1 MNDRPRPQRPMPRVQ
16 QQVEL
21 DAASTWV
28 GQRIDRL
35 VQAWCGRSRSQVAAL
50 FDHGCVQ
57 LNGLAIHEPGRLLA
71 VGDRVALS
79 YDPQRRYRP
88 LPRPRAHLGFTIVHE
103 DPHLIVVDK
112 PAGMLTVPTPRGE
125 RLTLRD
131 RVRTYLRYVRKVP
144 EAWVVHRLDR
154 DVSGLLVLAKS
165 AAVAQRLK
173 QQFAAGK
180 PLREYLALVAGHV
193 RQEQGTFES
202 WLATAK
208 NLDRY
213 STRDPQHGEL
223 AITHWRVVAR
233 LRGATLVQVRL
244 ETGRRNQIR
253 VHFAEAGHPVL
264 GETRYRPDLA
274 VHPDWSHGRLA
285 LHAHLLGLEHPASG
299 ELLRWHS
306 PLPSEMQEFLR
317 HARSARRRK

>member
-1 MNDRPRPQRPMPRVQ
+1 MPRIQ

-21 DAASTWV
+21 EAASQWV

-57 LNGLAIHEPGRLLA
+57 LNGRPIHEAGRLLA
-71 VGDRVALS
+71 AGDRVVLS
-79 YDPQRRYRP
+79 YDPRRRYRR
-88 LPRPRAHLGFTIVHE
+88 LPRPRGRLGFTITYE

-112 PAGMLTVPTPRGE
+112 PAGLLTVPTPRGE
-125 RLTLRD
+125 RRTLRD
-131 RVRTYLRYVRKVP
+131 RVRTYLRHVAKVP
-144 EAWVVHRLDR
+144 EAFVVHRLDR
-154 DVSGLLVLAKS
+154 DVSGLLVFAKS
-165 AAVAQRLK
+165 AAIAQRLK
-173 QQFAAGK
+173 QQFASGK
-180 PLREYLALVAGHV
+180 PLREYLALVAGHL
-193 RQEQGTFES
+193 RQEQGCFES

-213 STRDPQHGEL
+213 STRDPARGEL

-244 ETGRRNQIR
+244 QTGRRNQIR

-264 GETRYRPDLA
+264 GETRYRAPQA
-274 VHPDWSHGRLA
+274 VHPDWPPTRLA
-285 LHAHLLGLEHPASG
+285 LHAHLLGLEHPISG
-299 ELLRWHS
+299 QRLRWQS
-306 PLPSEMQEFLR
+306 PLPAEMQQFLR
-317 HARSARRRK
+317 RAQTAGGGR